1 MYYIL
6 CKRTL
11 FFSFTYEI
19 EKEKAKKKTV
29 VSKEQM
35 IELVSMYFIDR
46 KRKRER
52 EKETDEKKTEQTS
65 FIHSFREKSQDAKEE
80 KNLSFFFCAEL
91 FRPFSPLLFI
101 VVIYGVLSFFL
112 AYCVTRQR
120 HQYSK
125 STHVIH

>member
-52 EKETDEKKTEQTS
+52 EKGTDEKKTEQTS
-65 FIHSFREKSQDAKEE
+65 LIHSFREKSQDAKEE
-80 KNLSFFFCAEL
+80 KNLSFFFARNFL
-91 FRPFSPLLFI
+91 GHFLPFFSLSSSMASFLSSWPIALLDKDI
-101 VVIYGVLSFFL
+101 NTPKVH
-112 AYCVTRQR
+112 T
-120 HQYSK
+120 
-125 STHVIH
+125 